1 MTGVQ
6 TTGTASPP
14 RLREAQFAD
23 HQQVHELES
32 VFFTDSLLPAQRR
45 GLFVDNPLWP
55 RLADRWPVGW
65 VLEDASGRVVGSL
78 TNVPSAYLLDG
89 QERICANGHCWA
101 VLPEYR
107 GYATML
113 MDEYFAQE
121 QPDLL
126 VSAKVG
132 TDATAVW
139 STYAQRVP
147 VGDWSRAAY
156 TVTRYRGFARA
167 ALQRKGVPLAGV
179 AAPPV
184 ALALRVKD
192 ALTRTAL
199 PEPPPAVEFAEA
211 PAFDARFDAF
221 WAELVEQN
229 PTTLLGVRDA
239 ASLRWHYGVPQRAG
253 RLTVLTATRGDRLR
267 AYCVLKQHDRPGG
280 LRTMKLVD
288 FQTLESGTEPDT
300 DLLPG
305 LIGRALRVAA
315 AANCVMLEHHGCG
328 LAKTRSFDAFA
339 RHRATKPA
347 WSFYYVATDPALEER
362 LAQPATWDPSEY
374 DGDSSYK

>member
-1 MTGVQ
+1 MTGPPA
-6 TTGTASPP
+6 TGTTSPP
-14 RLREAQFAD
+14 RLREARFAD
-23 HQQVHELES
+23 HEQVHALES

-45 GLFVDNPLWP
+45 SLFVDNPLWP

-101 VLPEYR
+101 VLPAYR

-132 TDATAVW
+132 TDATPVW
-139 STYAQRVP
+139 STYARRVP

-156 TVTRYRGFARA
+156 AVTGYRGFARA
-167 ALQRKGVPLAGV
+167 ALRRAGLPLAGV

-192 ALTRTAL
+192 ALTSRAL
-199 PEPPPAVEFAEA
+199 PEPPPGVEFAEA
-211 PAFDARFDAF
+211 AAFDTRFDAF

-229 PTTLLGVRDA
+229 PATLLGVRDA

-253 RLTVLTATRGDRLR
+253 RLTVRPPRAATACGPT
-267 AYCVLKQHDRPGG
+267 ACSSS
-280 LRTMKLVD
+280 T
-288 FQTLESGTEPDT
+288 T
-300 DLLPG
+300 
-305 LIGRALRVAA
+305 GRAACA
-315 AANCVMLEHHGCG
+315 
-328 LAKTRSFDAFA
+328 
-339 RHRATKPA
+339 P
-347 WSFYYVATDPALEER
+347 
-362 LAQPATWDPSEY
+362 
-374 DGDSSYK
+374 